1 MFCHLMPT
9 PNPRPKSRLS
19 SLSGGSGRY
28 VLFLVA
34 ALILANTTLAN
45 SPGQPAV
52 PSDQPAAQAARI
64 RWWRKARFGIFVHWG
79 LYSILGRGE
88 WAQWN
93 EQIPVETYAKLAD
106 RFDPKHFDADAWAK
120 TFRAAGAKYVVL
132 TTRHHDGFALFA
144 DPGNPFTSV
153 STAAHRDF
161 VAAYVAAMRKANLRV
176 GLYYSPLDWRFPG
189 YIAPGIYRAS
199 AEAMRAQY
207 HRQLRE
213 LLTNYGHIDILWFDG
228 GEADWLSFGGDWKG
242 PQWVKRSY
250 GQHYAGAFHWGTRE
264 MYKMIRRLQ
273 PDVVINGRSDMPEDF
288 HSREGDGALGN
299 FDASHPWEL
308 CTTIVDGAWGW
319 TPAPVKS
326 LRHLIRMLVQTA
338 GRDGNFLLNVGP
350 RADGEIDPAQ
360 AERLREIGRWLKT
373 NGESIYGTRGGP
385 YLPGAYGVTT
395 YSGRKIYLHLLAGS
409 EGVIKLPPLAAR
421 IERGSLLDGSKVVW
435 SQTPQGVEVS
445 VNRSQWNS
453 IDTIV
458 VLDLDRDASS
468 LTPIAVR

>member
-1 MFCHLMPT
+1 MPT
-9 PNPRPKSRLS
+9 PLQRPGSLS
-19 SLSGGSGRY
+19 SIAIAGATRGL
-28 VLFLVA
+28 VFLA
-34 ALILANTTLAN
+34 ATMIVANTIAAT
-45 SPGQPAV
+45 PAV
-52 PSDQPAAQAARI
+52 PPAAQVDHPAAREARI
-64 RWWRKARFGIFVHWG
+64 SWWRKDRFGIFVHWG

-93 EQIPVETYAKLAD
+93 EQIPVETYAKLAE
-106 RFDPKHFDADAWAK
+106 RFDPKHFDANAWAD
-120 TFRAAGAKYVVL
+120 TFKAAGAKYVVL

-153 STAAHRDF
+153 STAAHKDF
-161 VAAYVAAMRKANLRV
+161 VAAYVAAMRKAGLRV

-199 AEAMRAQY
+199 ADAMRAQY

-250 GQHYAGAFHWGTRE
+250 GQHYEGGFHWGTRK
-264 MYKMIRRLQ
+264 MYKMLRRLQ

-288 HSREGDGALGN
+288 HSREGDGALGD

-308 CTTIVDGAWGW
+308 CTTIVDGPWGW
-319 TPAPVKS
+319 MPGARIKS
-326 LRHLIRMLVQTA
+326 LHHLVRMLVRTA

-350 RADGEIDPAQ
+350 RPDGEIDPAQ
-360 AERLREIGRWLKT
+360 ANRLREVGSWLKR
-373 NGESIYGTRGGP
+373 NGASIYGTRGGP

-395 YSGRKIYLHLLAGS
+395 HAGRKIYVHILAAS
-409 EGVIKLPPLAAR
+409 EGAVKLPPLPAK
-421 IERGSLLDGSKVVW
+421 IEKGSLLDGAPVVW
-435 SQTPQGVEVS
+435 KQTSDGVTLRVA
-445 VNRSQWNS
+445 RADLIP

-468 LTPIAVR
+468 IPPIAVR

>member
-1 MFCHLMPT
+1 MPT
-9 PNPRPKSRLS
+9 PILRPRPLS
-19 SLSGGSGRY
+19 TNVCARARRCL
-28 VLFLVA
+28 VVLVA
-34 ALILANTTLAN
+34 AMIVATATAA
-45 SPGQPAV
+45 SPAGQAV
-52 PSDQPAAQAARI
+52 ARSDQPAAREARI
-64 RWWRKARFGIFVHWG
+64 SWWRKDRFGIFVHWG

-106 RFDPKHFDADAWAK
+106 RFDPKHFDANAWASLFK
-120 TFRAAGAKYVVL
+120 AAGARYVVL
-132 TTRHHDGFALFA
+132 TSRHHDGFALFS

-199 AEAMRAQY
+199 ADAMRTQY

-242 PQWVKRSY
+242 PQWVKRKY
-250 GQHYAGAFHWGTRE
+250 GQHYEGGFHWGSRK
-264 MYKMIRRLQ
+264 MYTMLRRLQ

-288 HSREGDGALGN
+288 HSREGDGALGD

-308 CTTIVDGAWGW
+308 CTTIVDGPWGW
-319 TPAPVKS
+319 MPGVPIKS
-326 LRHLIRMLVQTA
+326 LHHLVRMLVQTA

-350 RADGEIDPAQ
+350 RPDGEIDPAQ
-360 AERLREIGRWLKT
+360 ADRLRELGGWLKR
-373 NGESIYGTRGGP
+373 NGASIYGTRGGP

-395 YSGRKIYLHLLAGS
+395 YAGRKIFVHLLAASDGA
-409 EGVIKLPPLAAR
+409 INLPPIPAR
-421 IERGSLLDGSKVVW
+421 IEQGSLLDGSPIVW
-435 SQTPQGVEVS
+435 TQTPEGIELRVDPS
-445 VNRSQWNS
+445 HWDS

-468 LTPIAVR
+468 ITPVAVK